1 MHCYLSPAASKPIKI
16 FLLFYKHNNYHLE
29 MFSYS
34 LSALLL
40 LWIHAFALGRSRA
53 ACSSQPS
60 PSAPNIKAA
69 PLTGFLMRFFHPVI
83 VDAKKKNEG
92 GGEGKGRFGLICSGT
107 G

>member
-1 MHCYLSPAASKPIKI
+1 
-16 FLLFYKHNNYHLE
+16 

-40 LWIHAFALGRSRA
+40 LWIHTFALGRSRA
-53 ACSSQPS
+53 ACSDQLS
-60 PSAPNIKAA
+60 PSALNIKAA

-83 VDAKKKNEG
+83 VDAKKKNAG
-92 GGEGKGRFGLICSGT
+92 GREGKGRFGLICSST